1 MNMVKK
7 QGARSKYE
15 SSFKVAIAHEYLT
28 SELGLP
34 SIGRK
39 YGISASTVKFFVKWY
54 QSKYPGAVNVC
65 QVGAPVQPS
74 TDKALKEANLKI
86 AALEMLI
93 ENAGKELGIDL
104 VKKPGTKQS
113 GK

>member
-39 YGISASTVKFFVKWY
+39 YGISASTVKYFV
-54 QSKYPGAVNVC
+54 
-65 QVGAPVQPS
+65 
-74 TDKALKEANLKI
+74 
-86 AALEMLI
+86 
-93 ENAGKELGIDL
+93 
-104 VKKPGTKQS
+104 
-113 GK
+113 